1 MPSLEL
7 AALVRGIPESS
18 NGGDAPL
25 RKPLMEDADTPRAD
39 RRALVLR
46 VEIESIGEQLAHLLV
61 HDAEV
66 EPLPGDDDRATEVR
80 QAEQVLEEQRARL
93 QEEAQRLDRLAAELA
108 EREAEAGGL
117 TAAQRIR
124 IAHSSWQAHETQRAL
139 DDEPAEIDAAHE
151 ADLFLREER
160 LEEKEAELAAL
171 EHQLR
176 RKETELMVYV
186 ADLQE
191 ELLRRDSPG
200 WDPIAA
206 ALGN

>member
-1 MPSLEL
+1 
-7 AALVRGIPESS
+7 
-18 NGGDAPL
+18 
-25 RKPLMEDADTPRAD
+25 MEDAENPPAD
-39 RRALVLR
+39 RRALILR

-61 HDAEV
+61 RDAEL
-66 EPLPGDDDRATEVR
+66 EPLHGGDERATQIQ
-80 QAEQVLEEQRARL
+80 QAESLLEEQRSRL
-93 QEEAQRLDRLAAELA
+93 QEEAQRLDRLAAVLA

-139 DDEPAEIDAAHE
+139 DEEHPEVDAAYE
-151 ADLFLREER
+151 ADIFLREER
-160 LEEKEAELAAL
+160 LEEREAELAAL
-171 EHQLR
+171 EQQLR
-176 RKETELMVYV
+176 RKETELMIYV

-191 ELLRRDSPG
+191 ELIRREGPDSAG

>member
-1 MPSLEL
+1 MVET
-7 AALVRGIPESS
+7 GKQ
-18 NGGDAPL
+18 GDPPL
-25 RKPLMEDADTPRAD
+25 RKPLMEDADTPRGD
-39 RRALVLR
+39 RRALILR

-61 HDAEV
+61 HDAEL
-66 EPLPGDDDRATEVR
+66 EPLHGDDDRAAELR
-80 QAEQVLEEQRARL
+80 QAESVLEDQRARL

-139 DDEPAEIDAAHE
+139 DEEHPEIDAAHE

-171 EHQLR
+171 EQQLR

-186 ADLQE
+186 ADVQE
-191 ELLRRDSPG
+191 ELVRRDGSG

>member
-1 MPSLEL
+1 
-7 AALVRGIPESS
+7 
-18 NGGDAPL
+18 
-25 RKPLMEDADTPRAD
+25 MEDAETPHGD
-39 RRALVLR
+39 RRALILR
-46 VEIESIGEQLAHLLV
+46 VEIESIGEQLASLLV
-61 HDAEV
+61 HDAEL
-66 EPLPGDDDRATEVR
+66 EPLPADNERAAQLH
-80 QAEQVLEEQRARL
+80 QAESLLEEQRARL

-139 DDEPAEIDAAHE
+139 DDEQPEVDAAYE
-151 ADLFLREER
+151 ADIFLREER
-160 LEEKEAELAAL
+160 LEEREAELAAL
-171 EHQLR
+171 EQQLR
-176 RKETELMVYV
+176 RKETELMIYV

-191 ELLRRDSPG
+191 ELVRRDSDGPG